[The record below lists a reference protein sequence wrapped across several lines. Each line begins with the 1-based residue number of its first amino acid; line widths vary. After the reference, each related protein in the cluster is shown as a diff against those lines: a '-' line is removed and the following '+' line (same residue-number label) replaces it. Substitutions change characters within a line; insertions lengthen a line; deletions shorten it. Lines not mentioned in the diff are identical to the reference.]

1 MNTPHAQLA
10 PLAAYFA
17 IMLRR
22 HLPFCI
28 LHSAFVITANA
39 APLDYDRDIRPFL
52 KENCIACHNKT
63 TTKGGLNM
71 ETPELMAKGGETD
84 VGIIPG
90 KGAES
95 IMYQAAAHTWDSE
108 MPPKGN
114 KVGAVNLTTEQLA
127 LFKAW
132 IDQGAKPS
140 PKREVIISWEP
151 LPSGLQT
158 IYAIAATPQGD
169 FAAAARANQISIYHL
184 PTQSLVTKL
193 TDETLLKSGLYK
205 QPGVAHRD
213 VVQSLAFSP
222 DGTRLATGSF
232 REVKLWKR
240 ESKPAAAPVPTH
252 PKFTAIQEA
261 DNTIKLTETAGGKL
275 IAHIKTDLTVEQALA
290 QRSLAATRA
299 SLEVTYQN
307 EAIKKADTDAT
318 EQTNRLK
325 KANELADL
333 AKKALEEKKKDI
345 KPKEDAKVAAEKA
358 AKEIGTQ
365 FAMASSGKPD
375 DALAKKHAE
384 AQALAA
390 KAAADLKLAQ
400 AALTRAEAVIT
411 AATNEIKLITES
423 QKQPQPAPAEAA
435 EQVNRLKKASDLGE
449 LVLLAKPALEERR
462 KAVKPKEDAKAAADK
477 AAKEI
482 ADQVAKVSTGKPD
495 EALIKQ
501 NTEAQEKAT
510 KAASDF
516 KLAQEALTRAEAAIT
531 DTANEIKLV
540 TENEKKSKQKVV
552 DAKARLEVVKKE
564 LEKANT
570 DRDLIAKT
578 LTTGLKKAK
587 ALQFSANGLELIATF
602 DAGPALAWS
611 TVNGKPIA
619 PGSSTTTWVLERSF
633 GTGDGKSLITDRAN
647 SIAFSPDGKTLAIG
661 SGEPSRSGDIT
672 LWDVATG
679 TLTKTYAER
688 HLDSIF
694 ALDFSPDGKLLASG
708 GADKAV
714 RITDLSTDKV
724 VKVFEGHTHHVL
736 GVSWRADG
744 RMLASSGADNV
755 VKVWDWTTGDRR
767 KNVDGWDKEVT
778 GIRYLGAA
786 DQIATSAGDTKLR
799 LITSDGGEVKQLAGS
814 TAFLQALA
822 TNQAGDLILGGD
834 QDGTVRAWDV
844 TSAKVVAEFKP

>member
-1 MNTPHAQLA
+1 
-10 PLAAYFA
+10 
-17 IMLRR
+17 MLRR
-22 HLPFCI
+22 CLSPLVIASLRSPLRGSPWLAVSLCSALLPSF
-28 LHSAFVITANA
+28 ATAANA

-71 ETPELMAKGGETD
+71 ETPELMAKGGESD

-240 ESKPAAAPVPTH
+240 ESKPAAAPMPTH

-307 EAIKKADTDAT
+307 EAIKKAETDAT

-325 KANELADL
+325 KANELAEL

-358 AKEIGTQ
+358 AKEISAQ

-375 DALAKKHAE
+375 EALAKKHAE

-400 AALTRAEAVIT
+400 EALTRAEAAIATV
-411 AATNEIKLITES
+411 TNEIKL
-423 QKQPQPAPAEAA
+423 AA
-435 EQVNRLKKASDLGE
+435 GDAKKAADLAVIVE
-449 LVLLAKPALEERR
+449 LAKPALEDRK
-462 KAVKPKEDAKAAADK
+462 KAVKPREDAKAAADK

-510 KAASDF
+510 KASSDF

-540 TENEKKSKQKVV
+540 TENEKKSKQNVV

-564 LEKANT
+564 LEKANA